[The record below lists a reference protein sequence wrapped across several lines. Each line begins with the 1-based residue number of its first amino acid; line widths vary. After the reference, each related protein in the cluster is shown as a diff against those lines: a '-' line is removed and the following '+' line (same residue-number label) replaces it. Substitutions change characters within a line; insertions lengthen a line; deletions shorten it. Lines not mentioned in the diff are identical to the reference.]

1 MTQATAS
8 LAIAL
13 MTEQASPSAT
23 WVHLLPAG
31 TFYGRDGRGPYVLD
45 NADAVIA
52 ASRAYA
58 GKTQLVIDYEHQSIE
73 AKRNGKPAPAAG
85 WITAMQRR
93 ESGIW
98 GLVEW
103 TQPAAAHIAK
113 RDYRYLSPVFNH
125 RKDNGVVVSIVNAA
139 LTNTPNLDLQTAL
152 ARAEHKTMD
161 ELTAKLQEAAALL
174 GLPATADQ
182 AAILKRIQD
191 VRRIAGELATMTGDV
206 TLAPQSAT
214 PDPTKFVPIGDFE
227 RAVADANK
235 LRQGVTLTAATARV
249 DREIRSGNLPPFLRD
264 WALSVCTVNMPM
276 FDGFLE
282 RVGPAFHRLMEPQ
295 AAHASQRRTSTEN
308 DLSDAEDAL
317 RRVMNLTVEEFNK
330 GRGGAGK
337 D

>member
-1 MTQATAS
+1 
-8 LAIAL
+8 

-31 TFYGRDGRGPYVLD
+31 TFYGRDGRGPYTL
-45 NADAVIA
+45 ASPDAVIT
-52 ASRAYA
+52 ASRSLA
-58 GKTQLVIDYEHQSIE
+58 GRRQLPIDYEHQTLNAE
-73 AKRNGKPAPAAG
+73 KNGKPAPAAG
-85 WITAMQRR
+85 WITGLK
-93 ESGIW
+93 SKPDGIW
-98 GLVEW
+98 ALVEW
-103 TQPAAAHIAK
+103 TDAAAAHIAK
-113 RDYRYLSPVFNH
+113 REYRYLSPVFYH
-125 RKDNGVVVSIVNAA
+125 TQEGVVTSVMNAA
-139 LTNTPNLDLQTAL
+139 LTNYPNLDQLTAL

-191 VRRIAGELATMTGDV
+191 VGRIAGELATMTGDV
-206 TLAPQSAT
+206 TLAPQSAN

-227 RAVADANK
+227 RVVADANK

-249 DREIRSGNLPPFLRD
+249 DQEIRSGNLPPFLRD
-264 WALSVCTVNMPM
+264 WALSVCTVNMPV

-295 AAHASQRRTSTEN
+295 AAHASQRRTGTEN
-308 DLSDAEDAL
+308 DLSNAEDAM
-317 RRVMNLTVEEFNK
+317 RRAMNLSVDEFNK
-330 GRGGAGK
+330 GRGGADK